1 LDEADVE
8 VQLTI
13 YALPK
18 AFLLPALCGG
28 FHVSVAWGSS
38 EISFESEGI
47 ALHDKGAYN
56 CFYYLGSR
64 SLGWARREEVEA
76 LAQLWLNEPD
86 LLSEYDSEDNN
97 CQHFAAMFVRR
108 NLA

>member
-1 LDEADVE
+1 LDEEDVE

-18 AFLLPALCGG
+18 AFLLPTLCSG
-28 FHVSVAWGSS
+28 FHVSVAWRSS

-47 ALHDKGAYN
+47 ALHEKGAYS
-56 CFYYLGSR
+56 FYLGSR

-76 LAQLWLNEPD
+76 LAQLWLNEPG
-86 LLSEYDSEDNN
+86 LFGEYDLEDSN